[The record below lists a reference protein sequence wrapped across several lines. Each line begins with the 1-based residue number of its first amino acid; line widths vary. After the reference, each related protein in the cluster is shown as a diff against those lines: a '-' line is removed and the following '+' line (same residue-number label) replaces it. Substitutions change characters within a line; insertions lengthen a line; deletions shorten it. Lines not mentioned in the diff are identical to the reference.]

1 MQEKYMKMAIELAG
15 KALKEDEVPIG
26 SVIVKN
32 NKIISKAYKTK
43 EKKFVVAYTY
53 STATSTKC
61 ITGDEST
68 CVKTTCY
75 KTTGKSSCPVGTI
88 IKYRVKDFEIVTF
101 HVVRDEFYGLVMQT
115 QKNTV
120 YNVAWN
126 GNSSA
131 SISDGPVTVLSAIE
145 NETASWSNV
154 NSQTYT
160 AGTTKFIAN
169 PLEGSSA
176 SAYTMCTSSNDINTC
191 TTNSYTLS
199 SRTAKARLLTVQE
212 AITAGYTSHA
222 PTWMMGDNAEYW
234 LMTTGS
240 NSPYHMSSGYI
251 VAYASITSKLN
262 ARAVVYVT
270 KGDY

>member
-1 MQEKYMKMAIELAG
+1 M
-15 KALKEDEVPIG
+15 
-26 SVIVKN
+26 
-32 NKIISKAYKTK
+32 
-43 EKKFVVAYTY
+43 
-53 STATSTKC
+53 
-61 ITGDEST
+61 
-68 CVKTTCY
+68 
-75 KTTGKSSCPVGTI
+75 
-88 IKYRVKDFEIVTF
+88 
-101 HVVRDEFYGLVMQT
+101 RDELYGLVMQT
-115 QKNTV
+115 QKNTI

-176 SAYTMCTSSNDINTC
+176 SAYTMCTDSYDINKC

-212 AITAGYTSHA
+212 AITAGYNGHA

-262 ARAVVYVT
+262 ARAVVSVA
-270 KGDY
+270 KGDK